1 MNMVV
6 FVFIMIKTPWKHV
19 SWIVPKRL
27 AALLLDFT
35 TEVGVTFSSI
45 LRQLHPLAQ
54 MGTSHTL
61 DLLPANRMPELLTRT
76 IQMLSARSKYNPQ
89 ISQEGHA
96 CHRVNMN
103 WQNAVP
109 QDILRLIQKQTA
121 KALWNISAA
130 VMNSGEVREIGRAVL
145 RDAFVILQT
154 MLSITTLQMS
164 LEAL

>member
-6 FVFIMIKTPWKHV
+6 FVFIKIKTPWKHV

-61 DLLPANRMPELLTRT
+61 DLLSANRMPELRA
-76 IQMLSARSKYNPQ
+76 IQMHSARSKYNPEYQ
-89 ISQEGHA
+89 
-96 CHRVNMN
+96 
-103 WQNAVP
+103 
-109 QDILRLIQKQTA
+109 
-121 KALWNISAA
+121 
-130 VMNSGEVREIGRAVL
+130 
-145 RDAFVILQT
+145 
-154 MLSITTLQMS
+154 
-164 LEAL
+164 